1 MSQGAIEEELMRMS
15 GILEDETDA
24 FGVLAEDHAKKE
36 ARYKSAWAQ
45 SFLAADGTVKDREST
60 ADYQNAAEMYD
71 VKIADALMRSKRE
84 KLVSTRESMGALR
97 TLAANVR
104 NQT

>member
-36 ARYKSAWAQ
+36 ARFKAEWAKT
-45 SFLAADGTVKDREST
+45 FLSSDGTVKDRESQ
-60 ADYQNAAEMYD
+60 ADYQNASEIYD
-71 VKIADALMRSKRE
+71 LKIADALMRAKRE